1 MTRALASFLLALLAM
16 GCSQTTRVLVEID
29 AERGVRE
36 DPRYVRTH
44 ITVTTFASCGSQRA
58 GEVLA
63 LDVNLAGQA
72 HSWPVRIELLP
83 CDGDANRRYEVVATA
98 DGEVP
103 GTTPREYSPFVVARA
118 RSGYVAGQTRV
129 LRLTLQAACRDVFSC
144 GDGETCRDG
153 RCVLADI
160 APMSLPVLGQPTDTR
175 SAAGDDAGTLDAAAD
190 AASIDASS
198 IDASSIDAEPMPDDT
213 ILSPDATEPPD
224 AFEPL
229 DSFVV
234 PDASDPPDAFDPPDA
249 RLRTCSELFG
259 AFPGYQL
266 CAENP
271 TSCEFW
277 TSGSCYSGCSAIT
290 GLSPEDCWDDDSAG
304 RCSRGSPTA
313 CVNTSIIC
321 LCARI
326 P

>member
-1 MTRALASFLLALLAM
+1 MARTLVLIVALLVS
-16 GCSQTTRVLVEID
+16 GCSQTTRVLVEIE
-29 AERGVRE
+29 AERGVRD
-36 DPRYVRTH
+36 DPRYARTH
-44 ITVTTFASCGSQRA
+44 VAVSASAACGTQRA

-63 LDVNLAGQA
+63 LDVNLAGQS

-83 CDGDANRRYEVVATA
+83 CESDATRRYEVVASA
-98 DGEVP
+98 DAEVA
-103 GTTPREYSPFVVARA
+103 GSTPREYSPFVIARA

-160 APMSLPVLGQPTDTR
+160 APMSLPVLGQPTDAR
-175 SAAGDDAGTLDAAAD
+175 SAPGDDASALDAAMD
-190 AASIDASS
+190 APGLDAFAMDAPEPIDVGPEV
-198 IDASSIDAEPMPDDT
+198 DAGLAVDAQE
-213 ILSPDATEPPD
+213 APD

-229 DSFVV
+229 DAFVV
-234 PDASDPPDAFDPPDA
+234 PDAFDPPDAFEPPDA

-277 TSGSCYSGCSAIT
+277 TSGSCYAGCSAIT
-290 GLSPEDCWDDDSAG
+290 GLSPEECWDDDSGG
-304 RCSRGSPTA
+304 RCSRGSLTA

-321 LCARI
+321 ICTRI